1 MRRREGTMR
10 TLRMVGMALTFAL
23 ITAAPAGAGIGAMAT
38 GSGHFTEPDGWRT
51 FAFTA
56 RELPDG
62 EDRGSA
68 QVRGPFGDGD
78 IVLHLQ
84 IDCLAVSGTT
94 AVATGTVHVRQLPPG
109 APFDPDGIYAIFAVR
124 DNGEGAGIQDQVTTL
139 SPAAGPCSGTPGSF
153 HPIEAG
159 NIQVTS

>member
-1 MRRREGTMR
+1 MRKEGMMR
-10 TLRMVGMALTFAL
+10 AAARIVGAALALTL
-23 ITAAPAGAGIGAMAT
+23 ITAAPSAAGVGARAR
-38 GSGHFTEPDGWRT
+38 GSGHFTEPEGWRT

-56 RELPDG
+56 REMPDG
-62 EDRGSA
+62 TDRGNA

-78 IVLHLQ
+78 IVLHVR
-84 IDCLAVSGTT
+84 IDCLAVTGTT
-94 AVATGTVHVRQLPPG
+94 AVATGTVHVRKLPPG

-124 DNGEGAGIQDQVTTL
+124 DNGEGAGIPDEVTTL

-159 NIQVTS
+159 NIQVTT